1 MFSFSVTPICKRT
14 WIFHFQTISNL
25 NSVRYNDTWP
35 QITVNFW
42 RSKFPNHKLIRL
54 NIFKKLFWIDC
65 IKISPEFVPWLV
77 DLCELKQRLSKLA
90 PCLEFGTSRLVKKPR
105 HGAYNAFL
113 RERNFNR
120 IYLGSWQKSYA
131 LTKLYSDRELNMK
144 RQEFEYWRQY
154 SIFSFRHG

>member
-1 MFSFSVTPICKRT
+1 MLSLRISSCEVTQLCAGSDRFNIDLSMDCVIKSMFSFSVTPICKRT

-42 RSKFPNHKLIRL
+42 RSKFPNHKLRRL
-54 NIFKKLFWIDC
+54 NIFKKLFWIDG

-90 PCLEFGTSRLVKKPR
+90 PCLEFGTSRLSEEASTWRIQCFSAWKK
-105 HGAYNAFL
+105 F
-113 RERNFNR
+113 
-120 IYLGSWQKSYA
+120 
-131 LTKLYSDRELNMK
+131 
-144 RQEFEYWRQY
+144 
-154 SIFSFRHG
+154 